1 MLCERYHSSLSPFS
15 TLMNYPLCP
24 LIVVCRKLS
33 IICASAVFKVRNTLS
48 FKLGRQSCSP
58 HLVSAFHLKA
68 LLCLGS
74 NDNSPEE
81 ENIADVYSEEN
92 GKFTLC
98 LAVLHQQPKNTLHA
112 ERFRRLKALSL
123 GLESFHLQLI
133 SIPKH
138 FPHQMKVALSGTP
151 ATPPTKLP
159 RKYTTPRTTQ

>member
-1 MLCERYHSSLSPFS
+1 MSIVMLCEWYHSSLSPFS

-81 ENIADVYSEEN
+81 ENIADVYSE
-92 GKFTLC
+92 GKW
-98 LAVLHQQPKNTLHA
+98 KI
-112 ERFRRLKALSL
+112 
-123 GLESFHLQLI
+123 HLVPCCAA
-133 SIPKH
+133 S
-138 FPHQMKVALSGTP
+138 
-151 ATPPTKLP
+151 
-159 RKYTTPRTTQ
+159 TT